1 MKKHTLRVRLE
12 NWLRAKTNF
21 FCCRKEPLNWR
32 MLETWEQVS
41 IELHARREQLREELL
56 TVMELCEHAAIG
68 RREAKFLDAKNKA
81 AALPQ
86 FAEEMQLRADAEQDW
101 CAELSRQIVEK
112 SVALREKAAALN
124 TRVQALTP
132 EIAGWEKAYA
142 EWTDD

>member
-1 MKKHTLRVRLE
+1 
-12 NWLRAKTNF
+12 
-21 FCCRKEPLNWR
+21 

-41 IELHARREQLREELL
+41 AELHERREQLREELL

-68 RREAKFLDAKNKA
+68 RREARFLDARNKA
-81 AALPQ
+81 AALSR

-101 CAELSRQIVEK
+101 CAELARQIVEK

-124 TRVQALTP
+124 TQVQALTP

-142 EWTDD
+142 AWTDD